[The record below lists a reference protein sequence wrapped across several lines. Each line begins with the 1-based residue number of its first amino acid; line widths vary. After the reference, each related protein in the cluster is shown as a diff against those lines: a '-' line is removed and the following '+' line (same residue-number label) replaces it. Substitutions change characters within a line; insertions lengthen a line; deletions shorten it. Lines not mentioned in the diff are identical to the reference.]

1 MATVRA
7 AFSTFLILALG
18 FSAKAGGLAYR
29 ATGEIRNV
37 QCSKPLP
44 AGRIK
49 RVCLLDIFKSE
60 GRYFGLQ
67 MRMGSMPIYQVVSAS
82 PLDIPMNAQET
93 AERMTLKR
101 VGYSLLG
108 MFISEGD
115 LSSSEMGQ
123 VVVKTGIT
131 SSLISSFTGSIGNH
145 GAVSAGQ
152 FNVVGDDD
160 HP

>member
-7 AFSTFLILALG
+7 VFSTFLVLGLG
-18 FSAKAGGLAYR
+18 FSAEAGVLTYR
-29 ATGEIRNV
+29 VTGEIRNV

-44 AGRIK
+44 TGRIK

-67 MRMGSMPIYQVVSAS
+67 MRMGSMPIYKVVGAA
-82 PLDIPMNAQET
+82 PLDIPMNDQET

-108 MFISEGD
+108 MFISERDSLPETG
-115 LSSSEMGQ
+115 E
-123 VVVKTGIT
+123 VVVKSGIA
-131 SSLISSFTGSIGNH
+131 SSLISSFTGSIGQH

-152 FNVVGDDD
+152 FNVTADDD